1 MSGPVLFADADAR
14 TQPYSTPG
22 VYLERTQGRTLAG
35 FRTGVPALVGFV
47 ARSEAMGDVPEP
59 GRPRLIT
66 RWEQFGGTFGDGIR
80 GGFLDY
86 AVRGFFLNGGECCVV
101 VPALAESP
109 DGAGLMAPFR
119 EGGVLE
125 DIEGIDLVCV
135 PDIMSSVLGASERD
149 ILMLQREV
157 LRHCQ
162 RMGNRLAL
170 LDAFA
175 APSAEAVPETGRV
188 AALGETEVFHWR
200 TLISNAGAL
209 YMPWVCV
216 EPLPRAQAEAVGA
229 SAERGEEGS
238 PGAKTLAQEAK
249 SALVAVPPSGHVAG
263 VFSRRDRVIGVQG
276 APANE
281 VVEGVLDLE
290 AALSNDDQ
298 ARLNEV
304 GVNCLRSFPGRGIRV
319 WGAKTLS
326 GSPRWRYV
334 PVRRLFITLVRWAEQ
349 SLADL
354 AFEPNDAFL
363 WERIRSRVGV
373 FCFDLLRQGAL
384 SGNEPEDAYFVK
396 CDGELNTPDVREA
409 GEVIVEVGLAPLVPA
424 EFIVIR
430 LVQRGTAVEA
440 EFS

>member
-22 VYLERTQGRTLAG
+22 VYLERIEGRGLPG
-35 FRTGVPALVGFV
+35 FRAGVPAIVGFV
-47 ARSEAMGDVPEP
+47 ARSEAMGDVSGP

-66 RWEQFGGTFGDGIR
+66 RWEQFGETFGAGIP

-86 AVRGFFLNGGECCVV
+86 AVRGFFSNGGECCVV
-101 VPALAESP
+101 VPVLAEP
-109 DGAGLMAPFR
+109 PNGRGLIAPFGER
-119 EGGVLE
+119 GILE
-125 DIEGIDLVCV
+125 EVEGIDLVCV
-135 PDIMSSVLGASERD
+135 PDIVSSVLGASDRD
-149 ILMLQREV
+149 ILKLQREV
-157 LRHCQ
+157 LTHCE

-170 LDAFA
+170 LDAFS
-175 APSAEAVPETGRV
+175 APSAETVPEAERV

-200 TLISNAGAL
+200 ALISNAGAL
-209 YMPWVCV
+209 YMPWVRV
-216 EPLPRAQAEAVGA
+216 EPLPRGQAGADAA
-229 SAERGEEGS
+229 SAERGDEAPSGVKILAEE
-238 PGAKTLAQEAK
+238 PR

-263 VFSRRDRVIGVQG
+263 VISRRDRVTGVQG

-290 AALSNDDQ
+290 AALSNDNQ

-349 SLADL
+349 SLANL

-363 WERIRSRVGV
+363 WERIRSRVEA

-430 LVQRGTAVEA
+430 LVQRGAGVEA